1 MSASSLA
8 LALPTAHPRGRL
20 GTRRGPVASLRASA
34 ADHPDPSRRP
44 DAPSIDRDPSTS
56 SSSSSSSS
64 RRLVTLGG
72 LAAATL
78 ALAPP
83 PASRADESGPFCD
96 FTQTLPCDEYPQYA
110 RAPSGLLYQDLRFG
124 EGPPV
129 TPGKRVVVDWDGY
142 TFYLSHVVQARNL
155 PKGGDFAENDEA
167 FLRFVPGDGT
177 VIALVRLFATC
188 GVGVSDD
195 SSSDRTSSRTRACS
209 RAVGGDSTRAW
220 VPCPPV

>member
-1 MSASSLA
+1 MYVRSVQGHFSSFSFWSVGHFVSLTDAHVPTRVEPTRQRGHHSTARLVMSASSLA

-96 FTQTLPCDEYPQYA
+96 FTQTLP
-110 RAPSGLLYQDLRFG
+110 LRRV
-124 EGPPV
+124 PPV
-129 TPGKRVVVDWDGY
+129 
-142 TFYLSHVVQARNL
+142 
-155 PKGGDFAENDEA
+155 
-167 FLRFVPGDGT
+167 
-177 VIALVRLFATC
+177 
-188 GVGVSDD
+188 
-195 SSSDRTSSRTRACS
+195 RA
-209 RAVGGDSTRAW
+209 RAVGPSVPRPSLRRGSARDPGQTRRRRLGRLHLLPEPRRAGSESS
-220 VPCPPV
+220 